1 MKNKYIISLFLLVLT
16 LSFSSSC
23 KKEDI
28 GDGKVPEI
36 VVLGINPL
44 YWALDYPY
52 VDAGAIAYDVVDG
65 DTIDLTGNIVVTS
78 SVNVSAIGDYT
89 VKYNVTDGSG
99 LSAAEK
105 VRNVKVVVGKK

>member
-1 MKNKYIISLFLLVLT
+1 MKIKYIISLFLLVLT
-16 LSFSSSC
+16 MSFSSSC

-44 YWALDYPY
+44 YWALDIPY

-65 DTIDLTGNIVVTS
+65 DTLDLTSNIVVTNNI
-78 SVNVSAIGDYT
+78 NVSAVGDYT
-89 VKYNVTDGSG
+89 VKYNVTDKSG
-99 LSAAEK
+99 LSAEQK